1 MKIKKRYFIAFG
13 VVVYL
18 FLDFQD
24 LPYVMKKYP
33 EPLKKTLQDFSFIRF
48 YNTYQ
53 TLSAGQYKIDINS
66 ATSRNCNYLS
76 LRTPEDEHLIK
87 LISDANYSLRKKS
100 NPNALYK
107 EQTTFTSIGAKCT
120 SKAKLVH
127 LQYKGNEAHATFMC
141 EQGDLI
147 EEFTYSSSDVKCAV
161 MQYKKDWGVKPFR
174 TLDYTLK
181 LELF

>member
-1 MKIKKRYFIAFG
+1 MKIKKRYFIVLGA
-13 VVVYL
+13 VVYL

-33 EPLKKTLQDFSFIRF
+33 EPLKRTLQDFSFIRF

-53 TLSAGQYKIDINS
+53 TLSAGQYKIDTNS
-66 ATSRNCNYLS
+66 ATSRNCSPLS
-76 LRTPEDEHLIK
+76 LSLPKDEHLIK

-100 NPNALYK
+100 NPNALYR
-107 EQTTFTSIGAKCT
+107 EETTFTSIGAKCT

-141 EQGDLI
+141 EQDGFV

-161 MQYKKDWGVKPFR
+161 MQYKKEWGVRPLR

-181 LELF
+181 LQIF

>member
-1 MKIKKRYFIAFG
+1 MKIKKRYFIVLG

-24 LPYVMKKYP
+24 LPYVMKKYT
-33 EPLKKTLQDFSFIRF
+33 EPLKRTLQDFSFIRF

-53 TLSAGQYKIDINS
+53 TLSAGQYKIDTNR

-76 LRTPEDEHLIK
+76 LRSPDDEHLIK
-87 LISDANYSLRKKS
+87 LISDANHSLRTKS
-100 NPNALYK
+100 DLNVPYTG
-107 EQTTFTSIGAKCT
+107 QTAFTYIGAKCT

-141 EQGDLI
+141 EQNGLV

-161 MQYKKDWGVKPFR
+161 MQYKKD
-174 TLDYTLK
+174 
-181 LELF
+181 

>member
-33 EPLKKTLQDFSFIRF
+33 EPLKRTLQDFSFIRF

-53 TLSAGQYKIDINS
+53 TLSAGQYKIDTNS
-66 ATSRNCNYLS
+66 ATSRNCSPLS
-76 LRTPEDEHLIK
+76 LNLPKDEHLIK
-87 LISDANYSLRKKS
+87 LISDANYAIMKQDFPDL
-100 NPNALYK
+100 PYM

-147 EEFTYSSSDVKCAV
+147 EEFTYSSTDVKCAV
-161 MQYKKDWGVKPFR
+161 MQYKKDWGIKPFR
-174 TLDYTLK
+174 TLDYTLN
-181 LELF
+181 LELL